1 MSDTF
6 TRPLRVYERYEKNKL
21 EVLLKTIT
29 VENVYSLN

>member
-1 MSDTF
+1 MSDKF
-6 TRPLRVYERYEKNKL
+6 TRYEKNKL